1 MTGLDVPVVRKVVQP
16 PGADGQ
22 YVQGAPPIQTV
33 VQPGA
38 VAIALCGNGG
48 GRAGEPAW
56 WVAWARVLVTV

>member
-1 MTGLDVPVVRKVVQP
+1 MGLGVPVVRQVAQP

-38 VAIALCGNGG
+38 AAIALRGRGG

-56 WVAWARVLVTV
+56 WVAWARVLATV